1 MVCFCCLKKF
11 CSILIEPKYKS
22 YSRVAIRMYL
32 QSTQSNFYRLGI
44 KCDIN
49 LLPYI
54 FYRYSEACICSH
66 LLPPLFSSIF
76 LPYIYPIHTN
86 NHHSF
91 SADIFQMCMCIKNF
105 WWTERGKRIL
115 KMKEEEDGSGGLKNG
130 F

>member
-66 LLPPLFSSIF
+66 QPPSSSFFVHFSSRY
-76 LPYIYPIHTN
+76 LPNPN
-86 NHHSF
+86 NHHSS
-91 SADIFQMCMCIKNF
+91 SADIFQSCMYIKNF
-105 WWTERGKRIL
+105 WWTEGGKEVL
-115 KMKEEEDGSGGLKNG
+115 KMKEGRGVGWEIW
-130 F
+130 